1 MDFHP
6 PLPPAFDFILP
17 VERFYASLVAH
28 VPDSNLGGRLLY
40 IGALTDE
47 GRALAAAA
55 NIAGAASLAVIPGAA
70 AQKQAV
76 REGIVDFLVTDLSEA
91 LRILKNQ
98 IRKREP
104 VAVCIAS
111 APEPIEDEMQARGVL
126 PDLLGPNLSASV
138 LHLWPRALHVAPAP
152 LAASKPITAEISAAV
167 KVPAVNQVV
176 APDGDSLANKFP
188 AEEEVLIAWS
198 VASAPAVWLPR
209 MDALAAA
216 SLPAEAA
223 AARRWLRLAPRYTGR
238 LAQGVRLLR
247 CAPSVALSITD
258 QVSAA
263 ADLRA
268 NIELQLTRPQA

>member
-28 VPDSNLGGRLLY
+28 APDSNLGGSLLY
-40 IGALTDE
+40 IGALTEE

-111 APEPIEDEMQARGVL
+111 VPEPIEDEMQARGVL
-126 PDLLGPNLSASV
+126 PDLLGPNVSASV
-138 LHLWPRALHVAPAP
+138 LHLWPRALRVAPAP
-152 LAASKPITAEISAAV
+152 LATGKPTAAEISVAV

-176 APDGDSLANKFP
+176 APDEDSLANKFP

-247 CAPSVALSITD
+247 CAPSVAQSITG

-268 NIELQLTRPQA
+268 NIELQLTRAQA

>member
-17 VERFYASLVAH
+17 VERFYAALVAH
-28 VPDSNLGGRLLY
+28 APDPNLGGRLLY
-40 IGALTDE
+40 IGALTEE

-70 AQKQAV
+70 AQKQAI
-76 REGIVDFLVTDLSEA
+76 REGIIDFLVTDLSEA

-98 IRKREP
+98 LRKREP

-111 APEPIEDEMQARGVL
+111 TPEPIEDEMQARGVL
-126 PDLLGPNLSASV
+126 PDLLGPNVSEGV
-138 LHLWPRALHVAPAP
+138 VHLWPRTPRVAPSP
-152 LAASKPITAEISAAV
+152 LAAEEA
-167 KVPAVNQVV
+167 
-176 APDGDSLANKFP
+176 LA
-188 AEEEVLIAWS
+188 AWS

-216 SLPAEAA
+216 SLTAEAA
-223 AARRWLRLAPRYTGR
+223 AAHRWLRLAPRYTGR

-247 CAPSVALSITD
+247 CPQSAAQALLD

-263 ADLRA
+263 DDLRA
-268 NIELQLTRPQA
+268 NVELQLTRSQA